1 LVFLENNLP
10 EDCWIVLC
18 KVNGSEYLHLIKATN
33 GKRFQIGNNRG
44 RINGWIGANANFG
57 KCVKIEQYFM
67 NISYNWLKDLV
78 EIDLSPTDLAQKLTS
93 VGLAVEGIH
102 EFGDDF
108 VFDVDVTSNRG
119 DCLSHL
125 GIAREI
131 AAVTNHELRITNYEL
146 RESETENQNLVSV
159 EDADLCQRFTAR
171 IIKNVK
177 IGASPEWLV
186 KRLEAVGERSIN
198 NVADITNFVM
208 HEFGQPMH
216 AFDFNKLAENR
227 IVVRRAKP
235 GETIETLDEVERKL
249 DDTMLAICDAEKPVA
264 VAGIMG
270 GFDSSITVETT
281 DVLLEVAYF
290 KRENIRQ
297 TSRNLKLSTEASHHF
312 ERGVD
317 IENLIRAS
325 NRATQL
331 ICELA
336 GGTAGDFI
344 DVYPTKFEPNIIETK
359 NLAQSVKRLTG
370 LEVSED
376 AIFKILADLGFNRAT
391 APAGADSVWAIIS
404 PNWRHDI
411 SIEEDLV
418 EEVARIVGYENI
430 GEELPPAR
438 HAGEYQPTE
447 KRKKD
452 LRKTLA
458 TLGYNEAISY
468 SFIDTKH
475 DDVFEAIPN
484 LINENAVEKY
494 VSLQDSI
501 IEGAIRMR
509 PSLLSGLLDAVRT
522 NFNQQK
528 RDVKLFELGKVF
540 SASDK
545 ENELPDEREL
555 LALVVTGGEMLEGR
569 AMPMRELDF
578 YDAKGALEIV
588 AGAINSKPLE
598 FAATDAKHLRKGQ
611 SAQISANGKAV
622 GTIGR
627 LNDEIAQS
635 YKFKQAVF
643 VAEIDLQT
651 LLDENQ
657 QTVLYRPLPIYPSVV
672 RDVSLLA
679 KRSVS
684 FAKIKKAIELE
695 NHELLKKI
703 EFVDVYEGK
712 GIADDER
719 SITIRLE
726 YRSET
731 RTLLEE
737 EVETVHSEILRNL
750 ENQTG
755 VKQRF

>member
-1 LVFLENNLP
+1 
-10 EDCWIVLC
+10 
-18 KVNGSEYLHLIKATN
+18 
-33 GKRFQIGNNRG
+33 
-44 RINGWIGANANFG
+44 
-57 KCVKIEQYFM
+57 M
-67 NISYNWLKDLV
+67 NISYSWLKDLI
-78 EIDLSPTDLAQKLTS
+78 EIDLPPADLARKLTS

-108 VFDVDVTSNRG
+108 VFDVDITSNRG

-131 AAVTNHELRITNYEL
+131 AAVTNSKLRSQNSRL
-146 RESETENQNLVSV
+146 QESSKSGIHNLKLAEI
-159 EDADLCQRFTAR
+159 EDADLCHRFTGR
-171 IIKNVK
+171 VIRNVK
-177 IGASPEWLV
+177 IAPSPEWLV

-208 HEFGQPMH
+208 HELGQPMH
-216 AFDFNKLAENR
+216 SFDFNKLAENR
-227 IVVRRAKP
+227 IVVRRAKV
-235 GETIETLDEVERKL
+235 GETIKTLDEVERKL
-249 DDTMLAICDAEKPVA
+249 DETMLAICDAEKPVA

-270 GFDSSITVETT
+270 GLDSSITDETT

-317 IENLIRAS
+317 IENLICAS
-325 NRATQL
+325 NRATEL

-336 GGTAGDFI
+336 GGTAADFA
-344 DVYPTKFEPNIIETK
+344 DVYPTKFTPKEIES
-359 NLAQSVKRLTG
+359 NDIQAAVKRLTG
-370 LEVSED
+370 LEVEES
-376 AIFKILADLGFNRAT
+376 KILQILNALGIESKDQSQIANRKSQIFT
-391 APAGADSVWAIIS
+391 FPS
-404 PNWRHDI
+404 WRHDI
-411 SIEEDLV
+411 NIEEDLV

-438 HAGEYQPTE
+438 RAGEYQPTE

-475 DDVFEAIPN
+475 DEIFEAIPN
-484 LINENAVEKY
+484 LIDENLGEKY

-501 IEGAIRMR
+501 IEGATRMR

-540 SASDK
+540 SASSK
-545 ENELPDEREL
+545 ENDLPVEREL
-555 LALVVTGGEMLEGR
+555 LALVVTGSELLKGR
-569 AMPMRELDF
+569 TMPTRELDF

-588 AGAINSKPLE
+588 ADAINSKPLE
-598 FAATDAKHLRKGQ
+598 FAAADAKHLRKGQ
-611 SAQISANGKAV
+611 SARISANGKPV

-627 LNDEIAQS
+627 LSDEVAQS
-635 YKFKQAVF
+635 YKFRQPVY

-651 LLDENQ
+651 ILDESP
-657 QTVLYRPLPIYPSVV
+657 QTVLYHPLPIYPSVS
-672 RDVSLLA
+672 RDISLLA

-684 FAKIKKAIELE
+684 FAEIKRSIESE
-695 NHELLKKI
+695 NYELLKNI

-712 GIADDER
+712 GISDNER

-726 YRSET
+726 YRSDE
-731 RTLLEE
+731 RTLLDE
-737 EVETVHSEILRNL
+737 EVEAVHAQILRNL
-750 ENQTG
+750 DEKLSA
-755 VKQRF
+755 KQRF